1 MWIKPKTK
9 FQRFMETAGDVIAFL
24 MIIGFVYILILLA
37 GAEYASLN
45 Q

>member
-1 MWIKPKTK
+1 MWIKPKTR
-9 FQRFMETAGDVIAFL
+9 FQRFMEVAGDVIAFL
-24 MIIGFVYILILLA
+24 AIIAFVYVLILIA